1 MATRYKRRVS
11 KMDLLDTRCYLMESI
26 LHINQRE
33 KILAQLAKQLL
44 LEPGSRNI
52 YHGRIYNYILP
63 PPEATWISADPPKEQ
78 EVSKMGDSFRVL

>member
-1 MATRYKRRVS
+1 MATRYKRRLS

-63 PPEATWISADPPKEQ
+63 PPEAT
-78 EVSKMGDSFRVL
+78 